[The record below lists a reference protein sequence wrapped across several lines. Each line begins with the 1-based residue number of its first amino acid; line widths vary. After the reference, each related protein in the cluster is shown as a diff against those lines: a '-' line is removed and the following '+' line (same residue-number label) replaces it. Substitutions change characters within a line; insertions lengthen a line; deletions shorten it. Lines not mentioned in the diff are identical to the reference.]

1 MQIYYLACHS
11 RTVVLAKRSYTKIYN
26 QDTKAFLELKTDYL
40 VDKIKLHALLST
52 LLIIWAFGF
61 MTHMFMLP
69 FILSIFCSYIYEKKK
84 KLSLYPLTFIF
95 LYTFPFCNI
104 LISRPGSLITLY

>member
-69 FILSIFCSYIYEKKK
+69 FILSTFCSYIYEKKK
-84 KLSLYPLTFIF
+84 IVFVPAHLHIF
-95 LYTFPFCNI
+95 VHFSFL
-104 LISRPGSLITLY
+104 